1 MRSPNLGGGGLGRIV
16 GLLNCVLPKRTVRGF
31 VLTLMTLLV
40 IGRTAD
46 EPGQTVQQG
55 ALPTHL
61 WHVPGIAKWVP
72 KTCMTMWEPSSSS
85 FCMLSDDSTD

>member
-1 MRSPNLGGGGLGRIV
+1 MV
-16 GLLNCVLPKRTVRGF
+16 GLLNCGLPKRTVRGF

-40 IGRTAD
+40 IGRTAE
-46 EPGQTVQQG
+46 EPGRTVQQG

-72 KTCMTMWEPSSSS
+72 KTCTTMWEPSSSS